1 MTPLS
6 FIAAYPELNI
16 INSDEFYKTKSF
28 IKDLFQVGCIV
39 YINLH
44 LIPLPRGR
52 REQTTIKNV
61 TKCLKKISK
70 FWNLVTKLGITMR
83 NAFK

>member
-28 IKDLFQVGCIV
+28 IKDLFQVGYMYCIESS
-39 YINLH
+39 IALSISILSLATRQAWADDN
-44 LIPLPRGR
+44 
-52 REQTTIKNV
+52 Q
-61 TKCLKKISK
+61 KCNKMFLKKIK
-70 FWNLVTKLGITMR
+70 IPEFGD
-83 NAFK
+83 